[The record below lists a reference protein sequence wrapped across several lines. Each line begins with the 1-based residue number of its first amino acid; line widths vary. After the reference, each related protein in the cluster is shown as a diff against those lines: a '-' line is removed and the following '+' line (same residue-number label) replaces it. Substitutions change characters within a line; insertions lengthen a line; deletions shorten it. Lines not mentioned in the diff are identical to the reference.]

1 MGRVSNLQTPI
12 VFRLRRCFRI
22 RNNDQ
27 SRAERRRGSSL
38 HFLFLFVG
46 NNGFFF
52 CFCRASKTDEIRFT
66 ERANYRLRI
75 YRITIFYF
83 VYVRRTGHVTFVR
96 RYIFRSV
103 SVRWF
108 YNTTKRE
115 KRVSAPLSDYYD
127 SSYFGKMISVRVNRV
142 GRE

>member
-52 CFCRASKTDEIRFT
+52 LFV
-66 ERANYRLRI
+66 ERVKRTKYALPNA
-75 YRITIFYF
+75 RIT
-83 VYVRRTGHVTFVR
+83 
-96 RYIFRSV
+96 
-103 SVRWF
+103 
-108 YNTTKRE
+108 
-115 KRVSAPLSDYYD
+115 DYEYT
-127 SSYFGKMISVRVNRV
+127 
-142 GRE
+142 E